1 MGVKAFMH
9 ATKKGDAFLIYE
21 LPTANGRSQQHEIRF
36 QYKAYR
42 DVFERKNVDI
52 LPEHQPYD
60 YAIDL
65 EGVEPPFGPI
75 YNLSQDELL
84 ALREY
89 IHENLKKGFI

>member
-1 MGVKAFMH
+1 M
-9 ATKKGDAFLIYE
+9 
-21 LPTANGRSQQHEIRF
+21 
-36 QYKAYR
+36 
-42 DVFERKNVDI
+42 FERKNVDI

-89 IHENLKKGFI
+89 IHENLKKGFIWHSKSLIGALIMFVKKKDGSFQICVNYHGLNWLTIKD